1 MKSNVIM
8 AGIGGRGVMVA
19 ALCVARAAMKSYRYV
34 TWLPSMTTA
43 QRGGACEATV
53 VFSDS
58 PIASPIVWRPQA
70 VVIMEASQLN
80 PFIPRILPGGLIVT
94 EDAGLEIKVG
104 REDIKVLKIPAIG
117 TSLEITGNT
126 QSANLVLL
134 GAYIRATKLLPFELI
149 EEQIGSMF
157 SGKEDILSMNIKAFH
172 HGYNIAG

>member
-117 TSLEITGNT
+117 T
-126 QSANLVLL
+126 
-134 GAYIRATKLLPFELI
+134 
-149 EEQIGSMF
+149 
-157 SGKEDILSMNIKAFH
+157 
-172 HGYNIAG
+172 